1 MSTGSTI
8 KTTVTSTVTLGSAAY
23 LSPLT
28 ITRMGGVR
36 VAGFGDTGIY
46 VPAALTGGSILNDG
60 HVYGANGPSVEFFRV
75 DGGIGMDIEGQ
86 ATLASYG
93 IIVGGAGGSS
103 LNTTD
108 PGLGGDGL
116 IVRAGSSITN
126 KGDIYGGAGGYSHF
140 YAAPGGTGMLDDG
153 AAKFTN
159 AGVILG
165 GAGGESGATG
175 GEGGIGLYLTGGATA
190 TSSGVIGGGQGGY
203 SVERYGGGAYHAA
216 GGYGVL
222 LTNGAKLTNTGI
234 VTGGAG
240 GGTKGFT
247 GGGGGGG
254 AFLYGGML
262 VNSGNIEGGGGGLQ
276 QAGGVGVLVDV
287 LATGTSV
294 LDNTGTI
301 TGGDGGPE
309 LFSGDA
315 AGGAGVYLFAGTL
328 INAGT
333 ILGGLGGNF
342 GLTRADAVQFG
353 PNAATLVVDPG
364 AVFMGGVYANSNVA
378 DVLELAGK
386 SNKVL
391 TGIGY
396 GFDGFNDI
404 SFASGASWTIE
415 GLAAGFDDG
424 QKITGFTS
432 ADKIKIEDAAAA
444 SGTVKVNA
452 NGKVT
457 IKAGGETYVL
467 DIAGA
472 KKGSK
477 DFKFSNDTLSEKSTG
492 AATMNF
498 IAPPAAAEPTATA
511 ALPEFHN
518 ESVPVSQLN
527 VSRPASLGWTP
538 LDLKSIDYGGVMAAV
553 TLAGGGL

>member
-1 MSTGSTI
+1 MSTGSI
-8 KTTVTSTVTLGSAAY
+8 INGTVTSTVTLGSAAY
-23 LSPLT
+23 PSPLT
-28 ITRMGGVR
+28 ITSAGGVR

-60 HVYGANGPSVEFFRV
+60 HVYGANGPSLEFYRV
-75 DGGIGMDIEGQ
+75 NGGIGVDIEGQ
-86 ATLASYG
+86 AKFTSNG
-93 IIVGGAGGSS
+93 TIVGGAGGTSF
-103 LNTTD
+103 NTTE
-108 PGLGGDGL
+108 PGMGGYGL
-116 IVRAGSSITN
+116 IVRTGSSVTN
-126 KGDIYGGAGGYSHF
+126 HGNIYGGAGGYSHL
-140 YAAPGGTGMLDDG
+140 YDAQGGTGMLDDG

-159 AGVILG
+159 TGVIIG

-175 GEGGIGLYLTGGATA
+175 GQGGLGLYLTGGATA
-190 TSSGVIGGGQGGY
+190 TSSGIIGGGQGGY
-203 SVERYGGGAYHAA
+203 SVERYGGGAYHAS

-234 VTGGAG
+234 VKGGAG
-240 GGTKGFT
+240 GGTKEFT

-262 VNSGNIEGGGGGLQ
+262 VNSGNIDGGSGGLQ
-276 QAGGVGVLVDV
+276 QAGGVGVLVLV
-287 LATGTSV
+287 PATGTNA

-301 TGGDGGPE
+301 TGGEGGPE

-315 AGGAGVYLFAGTL
+315 AGGAGVYLGGGTL

-333 ILGGLGGNF
+333 ILGGLGGNL
-342 GLTRADAVQFG
+342 GLTRAAAVQFG
-353 PNAATLVVDPG
+353 VTAATLVIDPG
-364 AVFMGGVYANSNVA
+364 AVFMGGVYANSSVA

-386 SNKVL
+386 STHVL

-396 GFDGFNDI
+396 GSGFSGFNDI

-477 DFKFSNDTLSEKSTG
+477 EFKFSNYTLTEKST
-492 AATMNF
+492 AAVKMNF
-498 IAPPAAAEPTATA
+498 IKPADAPASTSLAMPQLHQAGPETVHDTA
-511 ALPEFHN
+511 AVPGGWLPLE
-518 ESVPVSQLN
+518 P
-527 VSRPASLGWTP
+527 
-538 LDLKSIDYGGVMAAV
+538 KSIDYGGVPSLV
-553 TLAGGGL
+553 TLSGAGF